1 MSDAGV
7 TPSGSRDDNPRL
19 PDDVASG
26 TSERSA
32 AQPDGHLSAAAGA
45 DVPSDVTP
53 AEEQAIERRE
63 RRYLWVMIPCIVLLL
78 VGFFV
83 PMPTPMRVLVLA
95 VAAGLPLVGVFV
107 GNVGRN

>member
-7 TPSGSRDDNPRL
+7 TPSGSRDDDPRL
-19 PDDVASG
+19 PDDATPKS
-26 TSERSA
+26 SEQHSA
-32 AQPDGHLSAAAGA
+32 ESHGHLSAAAGA
-45 DVPSDVTP
+45 DVPSEVTA
-53 AEEQAIERRE
+53 AEEQEIERRE

-83 PMPTPMRVLVLA
+83 PMPTPLRVLVLA
-95 VAAGLPLVGVFV
+95 IAAGLPLVGVFV